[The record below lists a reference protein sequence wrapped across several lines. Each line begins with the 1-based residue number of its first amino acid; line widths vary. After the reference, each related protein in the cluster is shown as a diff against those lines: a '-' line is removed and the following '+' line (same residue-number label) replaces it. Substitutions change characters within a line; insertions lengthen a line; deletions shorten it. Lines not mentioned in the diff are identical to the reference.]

1 MIIKILNGFIFII
14 PMNYKLNYVFFQL
27 TKKPMSIISL
37 HKTIL
42 FFSLIFVSFSSCQ
55 KEDEIISLQFIGSY
69 DFEYTINEIEKD
81 LFENITL
88 DTTYSG
94 SRTFFVKEDEYV
106 DDGIIFTNL
115 YSNGWDTKA
124 NVIDDTYIIS

>member
-1 MIIKILNGFIFII
+1 
-14 PMNYKLNYVFFQL
+14 
-27 TKKPMSIISL
+27 
-37 HKTIL
+37 
-42 FFSLIFVSFSSCQ
+42 
-55 KEDEIISLQFIGSY
+55 
-69 DFEYTINEIEKD
+69 